1 MSSLYSQLSVLKDD
15 EDFFLNSRTN
25 KTIKEI
31 QKELNITIDEAMVLS
46 IIMSYQ
52 IQDTY
57 STSFDSLKKDFKLQ
71 SDEYLKYL
79 NIAYKLEKK
88 GFIALAEE
96 RRRGRSS
103 RISPEFNVD
112 DMIFNKLI
120 FGYDYLDD
128 VDFSDIYS
136 VVKIIAELIYKKDD
150 KKLTEFRLVSE
161 ANRVFDKLDIKE
173 EFTKAILKYSTKEK
187 LLLMYLIYEYIDGN
201 SGERANRICEIFFDD
216 LSHRARYLESIL
228 KEELDIFKDKL
239 VQLEERSGLFDS
251 STDIQLTPKAIALL
265 LQSKDKN
272 KKQELKAQFTKHIK
286 FNSLKKE
293 IFLDER
299 VARDINQLKDVC
311 SSKNFNKIVKDLKKA
326 NLPSGIVSIFYGFA
340 GTGKTASVYEIAK
353 LTKRDVLQVDISS
366 IQSKWVGESEKNT
379 KAIFDEYYKACEI
392 LKSKPILLFNEAD
405 AIISKRLDVNDA
417 VSQMNNTMQNI
428 LLEELENFDG
438 IFMATPSLIDN
449 MDDAFSRRFLNKIKF
464 DRPTAKTREHIWKS
478 KLPELED
485 KIYEKLS
492 KYDLSGGQI
501 ENVTRKY
508 LINKILNQKEFDFD
522 EILEYIKEE
531 ISFKNDVF
539 KMKNEEELINTE
551 LLEIFRIV

>member
-15 EDFFLNSRTN
+15 EDFFKNSKRN
-25 KTIKEI
+25 SVIKQL
-31 QKELNITIDEAMVLS
+31 QKELKLSVEEATIFS
-46 IIMSYQ
+46 IIMAYQ
-52 IQDTY
+52 INSSYASEFSKIKD
-57 STSFDSLKKDFKLQ
+57 DFKLQ

-120 FGYDYLDD
+120 LGYDYLDD

-136 VVKIIAELIYKKDD
+136 VVKVIAELIYKKDD

-216 LSHRARYLESIL
+216 LSHRARYLETIL
-228 KEELDIFKDKL
+228 KKELDIFKDKL
-239 VQLEERSGLFDS
+239 VQLEERSGFFDS

-265 LQSKDKN
+265 LKSKDKN
-272 KKQELKAQFTKHIK
+272 KKQEFKAQFTKHIK
-286 FNSLKKE
+286 FNNLKKE

-392 LKSKPILLFNEAD
+392 LKTKPILLFNEAD

-417 VSQMNNTMQNI
+417 VGQMNNTMQNI

-438 IFMATPSLIDN
+438 IFMATTNLIDN

-464 DRPTAKTREHIWKS
+464 DRPTAKTREFIWKS

-531 ISFKNDVF
+531 IEFKNNDENILKVGF
-539 KMKNEEELINTE
+539 LK
-551 LLEIFRIV
+551 

>member
-1 MSSLYSQLSVLKDD
+1 SLYSQLSILKDD
-15 EDFFLNSRTN
+15 ESLFLNVKKN
-25 KTIKEI
+25 QTIKLI
-31 QKELNITIDEAMVLS
+31 QKELNITIDEAIVIS

-52 IQDTY
+52 IQDSY
-57 STSFDSLKKDFKLQ
+57 STSFDILKRDFKLD

-79 NIAYKLEKK
+79 NIAYKLEKN
-88 GFIALAEE
+88 GFIAFAE
-96 RRRGRSS
+96 RRVGRSS
-103 RISPEFNVD
+103 RINPEFYVD

-120 FGYDYLDD
+120 LGYDYLED

-136 VVKIIAELIYKKDD
+136 VVNVIYSLIFKKHEN
-150 KKLTEFRLVSE
+150 KLTEYRLIDEV
-161 ANRVFDKLDIKE
+161 NRIFKKLDIKQ
-173 EFTKAILKYSTKEK
+173 EFAKAILKYSIKEK
-187 LLLMYLIYEYIDGN
+187 LILMYLIYDYIDGS
-201 SGERANRICEIFFDD
+201 SGENSSKICELFFDN
-216 LSHRARYLESIL
+216 LSIRASYLELIM

-239 VQLEERSGLFDS
+239 VQLEESSNFYDS
-251 STDIQLTPKAIALL
+251 SRYIQLTPKAIALL
-265 LQSKDKN
+265 LQTKDKTN
-272 KKQELKAQFTKHIK
+272 KQEFKPQFTQYLKY
-286 FNSLKKE
+286 NTLKKD
-293 IFLDER
+293 IFLDEKISK
-299 VARDINQLKDVC
+299 DINQLKDVC
-311 SSKNFNKIVKDLKKA
+311 KTTNFNKIVKDLKKA
-326 NLPSGIVSIFYGFA
+326 NLPSGIVSIFYGFP

-438 IFMATPSLIDN
+438 IFMATTNLIDN

-464 DRPTAKTREHIWKS
+464 DRPTAKTREYIWKS

-492 KYDLSGGQI
+492 IYDLSGGQI

-508 LINKILNQKEFDFD
+508 LINKTLNQKEFNYD

-531 ISFKNDVF
+531 ISFKNDDSNLKVGF
-539 KMKNEEELINTE
+539 LK
-551 LLEIFRIV
+551 

>member
-1 MSSLYSQLSVLKDD
+1 MKSLYSQLSILKDD
-15 EDFFLNSRTN
+15 ESLFLNVKKN
-25 KTIKEI
+25 QTIKLI
-31 QKELNITIDEAMVLS
+31 QKELNITIDEAIVIS

-52 IQDTY
+52 IQDSY
-57 STSFDSLKKDFKLQ
+57 STSFDILKRDFKLD

-79 NIAYKLEKK
+79 NIAYKLEKN
-88 GFIALAEE
+88 GFIAFAE
-96 RRRGRSS
+96 RRVGRSS
-103 RISPEFNVD
+103 RINPEFYVD

-120 FGYDYLDD
+120 LGYDYLED

-136 VVKIIAELIYKKDD
+136 VVNVIYSLIFKKHEN
-150 KKLTEFRLVSE
+150 KLTEYRLIDEV
-161 ANRVFDKLDIKE
+161 NRIFKKLDIKQ
-173 EFTKAILKYSTKEK
+173 EFAKAILKYSIKEK
-187 LLLMYLIYEYIDGN
+187 LILMYLIYDYIDGS
-201 SGERANRICEIFFDD
+201 SGENSSKICELFFDN
-216 LSHRARYLESIL
+216 LSIRASYLELIM

-239 VQLEERSGLFDS
+239 VQLEESSNFYDS
-251 STDIQLTPKAIALL
+251 SRYIQLTPKAIALL
-265 LQSKDKN
+265 LQTKDKTN
-272 KKQELKAQFTKHIK
+272 KQEFKPQFTQYLKY
-286 FNSLKKE
+286 NTLKKD
-293 IFLDER
+293 IFLDEKISK
-299 VARDINQLKDVC
+299 DINQLKDVC
-311 SSKNFNKIVKDLKKA
+311 KTTNFNKIVKDLKKA
-326 NLPSGIVSIFYGFA
+326 NLPSGIVSIFYGFP

-392 LKSKPILLFNEAD
+392 LKSNPILLFNEAD

-428 LLEELENFDG
+428 LLEELENFNG
-438 IFMATPSLIDN
+438 IFMATTNLIDN

-522 EILEYIKEE
+522 EVLEYIKEE
-531 ISFKNDVF
+531 TSFKKDDNSL
-539 KMKNEEELINTE
+539 KMGFLK
-551 LLEIFRIV
+551 

>member
-1 MSSLYSQLSVLKDD
+1 MSSLYSQLSILKDD
-15 EDFFLNSRTN
+15 ESLFLNVKKN
-25 KTIKEI
+25 QTIKLI
-31 QKELNITIDEAMVLS
+31 QKELNITIDEAIVIS

-52 IQDTY
+52 IQDSY
-57 STSFDSLKKDFKLQ
+57 STSFDILKRDFKLD

-79 NIAYKLEKK
+79 NIAYKLEKN
-88 GFIALAEE
+88 GFIAFAE
-96 RRRGRSS
+96 RRVGRSS
-103 RISPEFNVD
+103 RINPEFYVD

-120 FGYDYLDD
+120 LGYDYLED

-136 VVKIIAELIYKKDD
+136 VVNVIYSLIFKKHEN
-150 KKLTEFRLVSE
+150 KLTEYRLIDEV
-161 ANRVFDKLDIKE
+161 NRIFKKLDIKQ
-173 EFTKAILKYSTKEK
+173 EFAKAILKYSIKEK
-187 LLLMYLIYEYIDGN
+187 LILMYLIYDYIDGS
-201 SGERANRICEIFFDD
+201 SGENSSKICELFFDN
-216 LSHRARYLESIL
+216 LSIRASYLELIM

-239 VQLEERSGLFDS
+239 VQLEESSNFYDS
-251 STDIQLTPKAIALL
+251 SRYIQLTPKAIALL
-265 LQSKDKN
+265 LQTKDKTN
-272 KKQELKAQFTKHIK
+272 KQEFKPQFTQYLKY
-286 FNSLKKE
+286 NTLKKD
-293 IFLDER
+293 IFLDEKISK
-299 VARDINQLKDVC
+299 DINQLKDVC
-311 SSKNFNKIVKDLKKA
+311 KTTNFNKIVKDLKKA
-326 NLPSGIVSIFYGFA
+326 NLPSGIVSIFYGFP

-438 IFMATPSLIDN
+438 IFMATTNLIDN

-464 DRPTAKTREHIWKS
+464 DRPTAKTREYIWKS

-492 KYDLSGGQI
+492 IYDLSGGQI

-508 LINKILNQKEFDFD
+508 
-522 EILEYIKEE
+522 
-531 ISFKNDVF
+531 
-539 KMKNEEELINTE
+539 
-551 LLEIFRIV
+551 

>member
-1 MSSLYSQLSVLKDD
+1 MSSLYSKLSILKDD

-31 QKELNITIDEAMVLS
+31 QKELNITIDEAIVLS

-57 STSFDSLKKDFKLQ
+57 STSFDTLKKDFKLQ

-120 FGYDYLDD
+120 LGYDYLDD

-136 VVKIIAELIYKKDD
+136 VVNIIAELISKKDD

-187 LLLMYLIYEYIDGN
+187 LLLMYLIYDYIDGN
-201 SGERANRICEIFFDD
+201 SGERASRICEIFFDD
-216 LSHRARYLESIL
+216 LSYRARYLESIL

-265 LQSKDKN
+265 LQSKDKK
-272 KKQELKAQFTKHIK
+272 KKQEFKAQFTKHIK

-438 IFMATPSLIDN
+438 IFMATTNLIDN

-464 DRPTAKTREHIWKS
+464 DRPTAKTREYIWKS
-478 KLPELED
+478 KLPELEY

-508 LINKILNQKEFDFD
+508 LINKILNQKEFNYD

-531 ISFKNDVF
+531 ISFKNDDSNLKVGF
-539 KMKNEEELINTE
+539 LK
-551 LLEIFRIV
+551 

>member
-1 MSSLYSQLSVLKDD
+1 MSSLYSKLSVLKDD

-57 STSFDSLKKDFKLQ
+57 STSFDTLKKDFKLQ

-120 FGYDYLDD
+120 LGYDYLDD

-136 VVKIIAELIYKKDD
+136 VVNIIAELISKKDD

-187 LLLMYLIYEYIDGN
+187 LLLMYLIYDYIDGN
-201 SGERANRICEIFFDD
+201 SGERASRICEIFFDD
-216 LSHRARYLESIL
+216 LSYRARYLESIL

-265 LQSKDKN
+265 LQSKDKK
-272 KKQELKAQFTKHIK
+272 KKQEFKAQFTKHIK
-286 FNSLKKE
+286 YNSLKKE

-405 AIISKRLDVNDA
+405 AIISKRLNVNDA

-438 IFMATPSLIDN
+438 IFMATTNLIDN

-464 DRPTAKTREHIWKS
+464 DRPTAKTREYIWKS
-478 KLPELED
+478 KLPELEY

-531 ISFKNDVF
+531 ISFKNDDNSLKVGF
-539 KMKNEEELINTE
+539 LK
-551 LLEIFRIV
+551 

>member
-1 MSSLYSQLSVLKDD
+1 MQSLYSKLSILKDD
-15 EDFFLNSRTN
+15 ESFFLNSRTN
-25 KTIKEI
+25 KTIKQI
-31 QKELNITIDEAMVLS
+31 QKELNLTIDEAMILS
-46 IIMSYQ
+46 IVISYQ
-52 IQDTY
+52 IQDSY
-57 STSFDSLKKDFKLQ
+57 STDFSNIKKDFKLE

-79 NIAYKLEKK
+79 NVAYKLEKK
-88 GFIALAEE
+88 GFIALAE
-96 RRRGRSS
+96 RRKGRNS
-103 RISPEFNVD
+103 RINPEFNVD

-120 FGYDYLDD
+120 LGYDYLEDI
-128 VDFSDIYS
+128 DFSDIYS
-136 VVKIIAELIYKKDD
+136 VVNVIADLIDKKDD
-150 KKLTEFRLVSE
+150 KKLNEYRLISE
-161 ANRVFDKLDIKE
+161 ANRVFEKLDIKQ
-173 EFTKAILKYSTKEK
+173 EFTQAISKYSTKEK
-187 LLLMYLIYEYIDGN
+187 LILMYLIYEYIDGN
-201 SGERANRICEIFFDD
+201 SGERANRICELFFDD

-228 KEELDIFKDKL
+228 KEELNIFKDKL
-239 VQLEERSGLFDS
+239 VQLEERSGFFDS
-251 STDIQLTPKAIALL
+251 STDIQLTQKAISLL
-265 LQSKDKN
+265 LQSKDKT
-272 KKQELKAQFTKHIK
+272 KKQEFKAQFTKHIK
-286 FNSLKKE
+286 FNTLKKE

-299 VARDINQLKDVC
+299 VAKDIDQLKNAC

-379 KAIFDEYYKACEI
+379 KAIFDEYKRACEV

-428 LLEELENFDG
+428 LLEELENFEG
-438 IFMATPSLIDN
+438 IFMATTNLIDN

-478 KLPELED
+478 KLGDLED
-485 KIYEKLS
+485 SIYEKLS

-522 EILEYIKEE
+522 EILDYIKEE
-531 ISFKNDVF
+531 TSFKKDENDIKVGF
-539 KMKNEEELINTE
+539 LK
-551 LLEIFRIV
+551 

>member
-1 MSSLYSQLSVLKDD
+1 MSSLYSKLSVLKDD
-15 EDFFLNSRTN
+15 ENFFLNSRTN
-25 KTIKEI
+25 KTVKEI

-57 STSFDSLKKDFKLQ
+57 STSFDTLIKDFKLQ

-120 FGYDYLDD
+120 LGYDYLDD

-136 VVKIIAELIYKKDD
+136 VVKVIAELIYKKDD

-216 LSHRARYLESIL
+216 LSHRARYLETIL
-228 KEELDIFKDKL
+228 KKELDIFKDKL

-272 KKQELKAQFTKHIK
+272 KKQEFKAQFTKHIK

-340 GTGKTASVYEIAK
+340 GAGKTASVYEIAK

-417 VSQMNNTMQNI
+417 VGQMNNTMQNI

-438 IFMATPSLIDN
+438 IFIATTNLIDN

-464 DRPTAKTREHIWKS
+464 DKPTAKTRMFIWKL
-478 KLPELED
+478 KLNDLD
-485 KIYEKLS
+485 DSTYTKLS
-492 KYDLSGGQI
+492 SYDLSGGQI
-501 ENVTRKY
+501 ENVSRKY
-508 LINKILNQKEFDFD
+508 LINKILNQKEFDYQ
-522 EILEYIKEE
+522 EILEYVKEE
-531 ISFKNDVF
+531 IEFKKTDENSIA
-539 KMKNEEELINTE
+539 KMGFLK
-551 LLEIFRIV
+551 

>member
-57 STSFDSLKKDFKLQ
+57 STSFDTLKKDFKLQ

-120 FGYDYLDD
+120 LGYDYLDD

-136 VVKIIAELIYKKDD
+136 VVKVIAELIYKKDD

-272 KKQELKAQFTKHIK
+272 KKQEFKAQFTKHIK

-438 IFMATPSLIDN
+438 IFMATTNLIDN

-478 KLPELED
+478 KLPELEY

-522 EILEYIKEE
+522 EMLEYIKEE
-531 ISFKNDVF
+531 ISFKKDDNSLKVGF
-539 KMKNEEELINTE
+539 LK
-551 LLEIFRIV
+551 

>member
-31 QKELNITIDEAMVLS
+31 QKELNITIDEAIVLS

-57 STSFDSLKKDFKLQ
+57 STSFDTLKKDFKLQ

-79 NIAYKLEKK
+79 NIAYKLEKG
-88 GFIALAEE
+88 GFIALVEA
-96 RRRGRSS
+96 RRGRNS

-120 FGYDYLDD
+120 LGYDYLDD

-136 VVKIIAELIYKKDD
+136 VVKVIAGLISKKDD

-173 EFTKAILKYSTKEK
+173 EFTKAILKYSIKEK
-187 LLLMYLIYEYIDGN
+187 LIIMHLIYDYIDGN
-201 SGERANRICEIFFDD
+201 SGERASRICEIFFDN
-216 LSHRARYLESIL
+216 LSNRARYLESIL

-272 KKQELKAQFTKHIK
+272 KKQEFKAQFTKHIK
-286 FNSLKKE
+286 YNSLNKE

-405 AIISKRLDVNDA
+405 AIISKRLNVNDA
-417 VSQMNNTMQNI
+417 VGQMNNTMQNI

-438 IFMATPSLIDN
+438 IFMATTNLIDN

-464 DRPTAKTREHIWKS
+464 DRPTAKTREFIWKS

-492 KYDLSGGQI
+492 IYDLSGGQI

-531 ISFKNDVF
+531 IEFKNNDENSLKVGF
-539 KMKNEEELINTE
+539 LK
-551 LLEIFRIV
+551 

>member
-15 EDFFLNSRTN
+15 ADFFLNSRTN

-120 FGYDYLDD
+120 LGYDYLDD

-136 VVKIIAELIYKKDD
+136 VVKVIAELIYKKDD

-216 LSHRARYLESIL
+216 LSHRARYLETIL
-228 KEELDIFKDKL
+228 KKELDIFKDKL

-272 KKQELKAQFTKHIK
+272 KKQEFKAQFTKHIK
-286 FNSLKKE
+286 FNTLKKE

-417 VSQMNNTMQNI
+417 VGQMNNTMQNI

-438 IFMATPSLIDN
+438 IFMATTNLIDN

-464 DRPTAKTREHIWKS
+464 DKPTAKTRMFIWKL
-478 KLPELED
+478 KLNDLD
-485 KIYEKLS
+485 DSTYTKLS
-492 KYDLSGGQI
+492 SYDLSGGQI
-501 ENVTRKY
+501 ENVSRKY
-508 LINKILNQKEFDFD
+508 LINKILNQKEFDYQ
-522 EILEYIKEE
+522 EILEYVKEE
-531 ISFKNDVF
+531 IEFKKTDENSIA
-539 KMKNEEELINTE
+539 KMGFLK
-551 LLEIFRIV
+551 